1 MKVLY
6 FAWLR
11 TKVGIAEE
19 TLTLPETVTTLYGLI
34 DHLKKRGG
42 GYEEIFQ
49 DLDVVRVAI
58 DQEYVTGDAS
68 LEHVM
73 EVAFFPPVTGG

>member
-1 MKVLY
+1 MKILY

-19 TLTLPETVTTLYGLI
+19 TLTLPETVTSLYELI
-34 DHLKKRGG
+34 ALLKERGG

-68 LEHVM
+68 LEKAT